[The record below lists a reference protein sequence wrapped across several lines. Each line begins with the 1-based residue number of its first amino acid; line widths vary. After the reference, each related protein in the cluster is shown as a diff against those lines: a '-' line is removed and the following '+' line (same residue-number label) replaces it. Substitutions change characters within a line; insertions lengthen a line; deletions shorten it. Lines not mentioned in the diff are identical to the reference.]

1 LRYFAAK
8 TVGSHAAVSSVAPPS
23 YLPLGCYPSL
33 LPYPPAPPAL
43 PLLTSAVSAGVGAT
57 SSPPGGL
64 APHHPPPPTA
74 WSRAAA
80 GPVSAGVGATSTPP
94 GGLAPHHPP
103 PPTTTTPSRG
113 GHGKRASRTHFSDE
127 QVTVGCELFRRMFQ

>member
-43 PLLTSAVSAGVGAT
+43 PLLTSA
-57 SSPPGGL
+57 
-64 APHHPPPPTA
+64 
-74 WSRAAA
+74 
-80 GPVSAGVGATSTPP
+80 VSAGVGATSTPP